1 MVVKSQLLFI
11 IAVISGF
18 LLTIQ
23 LITLQLIVNRSKPD
37 SNPIWRS
44 LYAITTVAS
53 SNDISLFLVDP
64 LLLQNISER
73 ESYKTLF
80 GQHIYNRESKIF
92 PSLSPT
98 ENYCKVLCQEQ
109 KVTRLAA
116 LAEFS
121 PEFQVKSLKK
131 DLQDRGY
138 TVIHVYDQPV
148 KPDNQENSTTS
159 SSSQP
164 YILHKSVSKPSSTA
178 KPTLASLSAPRTWH
192 LVIFDEKLEHREG
205 HIVIVSFF
213 YDKLRDNWLRGK
225 LDFTADQ
232 ERLVYRQGVRKSFF
246 YRWTDISTLIP
257 KTEIDAMIMDG
268 LIINM
273 PRNIEHFIDPLQDL
287 DFLECNRSRARQFHN
302 MFPYN
307 DKDREENRLFRLKA
321 RRMIASAKEI
331 LDSLEIPFWISSGT
345 LLGHYRQ
352 CDVIHYGMDVDIG
365 IFIDSLTPSD
375 PQRIID
381 AFSMNDLPIMH
392 LFGMIN
398 DSFEMSFRDEYI
410 KLDMF
415 FFYREKDHYWNGG
428 TNTKT
433 GFKYKYTF
441 PPFGVCW
448 SDFLG
453 LKVRIPC
460 PTLPYIVANYGSDW
474 FTPKREWDWKTS
486 PPNVSPNGQWPLH
499 LWPQVIQSFN
509 LPHL

>member
-44 LYAITTVAS
+44 LYAITTAAS
-53 SNDISLFLVDP
+53 SADVSLFLIDP
-64 LLLQNISER
+64 FLLQNISNRNE
-73 ESYKTLF
+73 YKRLF
-80 GQHIYNRESKIF
+80 GRHDGQQQSKIF
-92 PSLSPT
+92 PSMTSGF
-98 ENYCKVLCQEQ
+98 NYCKILCHGQ

-116 LAEFS
+116 LAEFTN
-121 PEFQVKSLKK
+121 EYKIIKLKSNLAG
-131 DLQDRGY
+131 RGY
-138 TVIHVYDQPV
+138 TIIEVTDQ
-148 KPDNQENSTTS
+148 STQS
-159 SSSQP
+159 SSHTKQDV
-164 YILHKSVSKPSSTA
+164 KVSSHPHYLYQSASKAINAPT
-178 KPTLASLSAPRTWH
+178 PTLSSLSSVKLWH
-192 LVIFDEKLEHREG
+192 LLILDEKVSPNDG
-205 HIVIVSFF
+205 HVVIISLL
-213 YDKLRDNWLRGK
+213 YEKMRDNWFRGR
-225 LDFTADQ
+225 LDLTPDQ
-232 ERLVYRQGVRKSFF
+232 ERVLYRQGVRKSHF

-257 KTEIDAMIMDG
+257 KTEVDAMIMDG
-268 LIINM
+268 LLIDM
-273 PRNIEHFIDPLQDL
+273 PRSVHNFINPLEEL
-287 DFLECNRSRARQFHN
+287 DFLECNRSRARGFHQ
-302 MFPYN
+302 MFPYSE
-307 DKDREENRLFRLKA
+307 KDLELNRLFRLKA
-321 RRMIASAKEI
+321 RRMISSAKTI
-331 LDSLEIPFWISSGT
+331 LDSLNLPFWISSGT

-365 IFIDSLTPSD
+365 IFIDSLTPED
-375 PQRIID
+375 PERIID
-381 AFSMNDLPIMH
+381 AFFMNDLPMMH
-392 LFGMIN
+392 LFGMLN

-433 GFKYKYTF
+433 GFKYKYSF
-441 PPFGVCW
+441 LPFGLCW
-448 SDFLG
+448 TDFLG

-460 PTLPYIVANYGSDW
+460 PTLPYIQANYGSDW

-486 PPNVSPNGQWPLH
+486 PPNVSPNGQWPLE